1 MLVKKKKEKFHLQ
14 VLPLLIKHF
23 LVSKKKCLLKH
34 ALETRYINTTNFQS
48 QSQGAALWR
57 GEHRAWHK
65 SRAGHFLESEWTR
78 HRWGMSDATA
88 KDDSRSPALKYKV
101 NILYP
106 PTAKWAND
114 SQRAGSACLWTTPH
128 QQHRQNQKPKSP
140 NQQKLLSISMD
151 VYSSLCSHSFGM
163 KALQLCC
170 NGTLSLGQALHCYPN

>member
-1 MLVKKKKEKFHLQ
+1 MLPNTEKQTAAAKGYQQQSRGALPTKHLNASKKKKKEKFHLQ

-88 KDDSRSPALKYKV
+88 KDDSRSSALKYKV

-114 SQRAGSACLWTTPH
+114 SQHAGSACL
-128 QQHRQNQKPKSP
+128 
-140 NQQKLLSISMD
+140 
-151 VYSSLCSHSFGM
+151 
-163 KALQLCC
+163 
-170 NGTLSLGQALHCYPN
+170 